1 MMQRA
6 GVTALFVFGLACRGS
21 TPAPVADPPRV
32 EVPTPAPPPVSL
44 WPATL
49 AEAVRAF
56 DAGRHEDAD
65 RILREHSTRMAGTA
79 EGAES
84 DFWRALFKAD
94 PANPG
99 PSTRE
104 RMALF
109 DAYLVAGATAPRYV
123 EAQIF
128 RRLLE
133 SLDSTRTAVIALR
146 TLAETR
152 DKARDDEVRRLSED
166 LDRTLAELERIR
178 RRLTPKPPE
187 GATK

>member
-1 MMQRA
+1 MQRSLLIM
-6 GVTALFVFGLACRGS
+6 TFVFGVGCRS
-21 TPAPVADPPRV
+21 
-32 EVPTPAPPPVSL
+32 APPPVIAPPPVELPVPVPLPVSL

-49 AEAVRAF
+49 SEATRAF
-56 DAGRHEDAD
+56 EAGRHEEAD
-65 RILREHSTRMAGTA
+65 RILREHSLRMEGTA

-84 DFWRALFKAD
+84 DFWRALFRAD

-104 RMALF
+104 RIALF
-109 DAYLVAGATAPRYV
+109 DAYLAAGPSAPRYV

-146 TLAETR
+146 TLAENR
-152 DKARDDEVRRLSED
+152 DKTRDDEVRRLSED
-166 LDRTLAELERIR
+166 LDRTMAELERIR
-178 RRLTPKPPE
+178 RRLTPRPPPQ
-187 GATK
+187 

>member
-1 MMQRA
+1 MKWRNVVLA
-6 GVTALFVFGLACRGS
+6 SFALGVGCRPS
-21 TPAPVADPPRV
+21 PPPVVAPPPVELPA
-32 EVPTPAPPPVSL
+32 PAPPPVSL

-49 AEAVRAF
+49 SEATRAF
-56 DAGRHEDAD
+56 EAGRHEEAD
-65 RILREHSTRMAGTA
+65 RILREHSLRMEGTA

-84 DFWRALFKAD
+84 DFWRALFRAD

-104 RMALF
+104 RIALF
-109 DAYLVAGATAPRYV
+109 DAYLAAGPSAPRYV

-146 TLAETR
+146 TLAENR
-152 DKARDDEVRRLSED
+152 DKTRDDEVRRLSED
-166 LDRTLAELERIR
+166 LDRTMAELERIR
-178 RRLTPKPPE
+178 RRLTPRPPPP
-187 GATK
+187 